1 MQVLKENALVSL
13 DDMLNVV
20 YKNFPNGLTP
30 DENSILKSLKK
41 FATKSSNAWVY
52 SPNAIESK
60 NATQHTLY
68 ISYLAKIGK
77 KLGFDI
83 FIGKREQRENIDN
96 KKLSDYA
103 NIFELNFIK
112 DDFTRQRAL
121 YIDILFVK
129 NKSIH
134 YAFEIENSTN
144 IIEALHR
151 NSVLESSIPKFIVI
165 PNNREEEL
173 LGKKEP
179 LFIESIQKNHW
190 QYLLYSD
197 IDKLVNV
204 KYPRLEQFAKDIV

>member
-52 SPNAIESK
+52 SPNALESK

-68 ISYLAKIGK
+68 ISCLAKIGK

-129 NKSIH
+129 DKSIH

-144 IIEALHR
+144 IIESLHR
-151 NSVLESSIPKFIVI
+151 NSVLESSIP
-165 PNNREEEL
+165 NL
-173 LGKKEP
+173 LLFQIIEKKS
-179 LFIESIQKNHW
+179 F
-190 QYLLYSD
+190 
-197 IDKLVNV
+197 
-204 KYPRLEQFAKDIV
+204 

>member
-1 MQVLKENALVSL
+1 M
-13 DDMLNVV
+13 
-20 YKNFPNGLTP
+20 
-30 DENSILKSLKK
+30 I
-41 FATKSSNAWVY
+41 
-52 SPNAIESK
+52 I
-60 NATQHTLY
+60 
-68 ISYLAKIGK
+68 
-77 KLGFDI
+77 
-83 FIGKREQRENIDN
+83 

-103 NIFELNFIK
+103 NIFELSFIT

-121 YIDILFVK
+121 YIDILFIK
-129 NKSIH
+129 DKSIH

-165 PNNREEEL
+165 PNDREEEL

-179 LFIESIQKNHW
+179 LFVESIKKNHW

-197 IDKLVNV
+197 IDKLVKV